1 MGRRSSRECPH
12 LMWTNC
18 PGARKAVRTMS
29 PASRVRLMAASLSI
43 VLLMMPHFCSTFI
56 MASHPLWKV

>member
-1 MGRRSSRECPH
+1 MSALDVDELPWGPEGGP
-12 LMWTNC
+12 
-18 PGARKAVRTMS
+18 TMS